1 MNWLDLLFWEVVLA
15 GAVRLATP
23 LIFAALGEMLTE
35 RSGLINL
42 GVNGIMTAG
51 AFAAVVGSSMFGWT
65 GGLLTAAIVG
75 GLYGLLIAF
84 SVIKGGANQIIVGI
98 AIAFVGT
105 GLTDYLF
112 KIWQP
117 SGQSAMFVPLVP
129 TLKIPGLAEMP
140 FFGQVL
146 FSHTL
151 LTYAAL
157 ALLAGISFYM
167 ARTRGG
173 LRLRAV
179 GDDPEGAGLQ
189 GIRAD
194 RIRMAAVIVGG
205 VLMGIGGA
213 AITIGFLG
221 SFTSGVVA
229 GRGYVA
235 LAVVIIGR
243 WTPAG
248 ALVGALL
255 FAFFDSL
262 SLRSESGFAGVP
274 TELFYMLPYAATLF
288 VLVLSARGK
297 AGPRAL
303 GREPG

>member
-179 GDDPEGAGLQ
+179 GDDPEGALAEARGALV
-189 GIRAD
+189 
-194 RIRMAAVIVGG
+194 AA
-205 VLMGIGGA
+205 
-213 AITIGFLG
+213 GFE
-221 SFTSGVVA
+221 VD
-229 GRGYVA
+229 YVA
-235 LAVVIIGR
+235 LADAETLAESPAADRPRRLLAAARMGTTRLIDNVAVEA
-243 WTPAG
+243 TP
-248 ALVGALL
+248 
-255 FAFFDSL
+255 
-262 SLRSESGFAGVP
+262 
-274 TELFYMLPYAATLF
+274 
-288 VLVLSARGK
+288 
-297 AGPRAL
+297 
-303 GREPG
+303 